1 MDTSDLTIEKAI
13 NEKHS
18 FEVELSNFNFKTVN
32 KTAAELENILSM
44 PNVLDFMKTFF
55 ASSSLGV
62 AIFDRNKKQIAQ
74 IGWQKICTDFHF
86 KNPETNKICTESEN
100 FFLKHFEPNKAVSY
114 KCKNGLWDISYPLYR
129 DKTFLGYVT
138 FGQFFYSSDHI
149 DKSFFID
156 RANRFNFDTEAYIE
170 RLKEVP
176 ILDALK
182 LEAHVTLFLKMLDT
196 ISD

>member
-1 MDTSDLTIEKAI
+1 MNTSDLTIRKPTTERQ
-13 NEKHS
+13 S

-32 KTAAELENILSM
+32 KTASELEKILIM
-44 PNVLDFMKTFF
+44 PDVLGFMKIFF

-62 AIFDRNKKQIAQ
+62 SIFDRNKKQIAQ
-74 IGWQKICTDFHF
+74 FGWQKICTDFHF
-86 KNPETNKICTESEN
+86 KNSETNKMCNESEKY
-100 FFLKHFEPNKAVSY
+100 FFKHFKPNKAISY

-129 DKTFLGYVT
+129 NKTFLGYVT

-149 DKSFFID
+149 DKTFFLD
-156 RANRFNFDTEAYIE
+156 RAKRFNFDTEAYIE

-182 LEAHVTLFLKMLDT
+182 LEAHVTLFLKMLDKL
-196 ISD
+196 SS